1 MPSSSPSAPDSA
13 GDPPEFADVAPQ
25 ALVQVGFVFRP
36 HGIEG
41 ELKIDPETTD
51 DHSRFEELSTVY
63 VGEHPRRVVRHAIA
77 SVRYQETKRGTTVI
91 LGLDGIDSRDDAEA
105 VTKFEVYAHEEDLEL
120 EEGELFIHDLIGMEV
135 LTDEDEMLGTVS
147 NVMEYPAQQM
157 FVIRQPDGE
166 QLMIPAVED
175 FILEIDEEAG
185 RVLVRPIEGLIE

>member
-1 MPSSSPSAPDSA
+1 MSTSSPSTPDS
-13 GDPPEFADVAPQ
+13 PEESPEYADVAPE

-51 DHSRFEELSTVY
+51 DPSRFEELRTVY
-63 VGEHPRRVVRHAIA
+63 LGEHRRQVVRHDIA

-91 LGLDGIDSRDDAEA
+91 LGLDGIDTRDDAEE
-105 VTKFEVYAHEEDLEL
+105 VTKFDVFASEEDLEL
-120 EEGELFIHDLIGMEV
+120 GEGELFIHELIGMEV
-135 LTDEDEMLGTVS
+135 VTEADDLLGTVS
-147 NVMEYPAQQM
+147 NVMEYPAQQV

-166 QLMIPAVED
+166 QAMIPVVED
-175 FILEIDEEAG
+175 FILEIDEDAE